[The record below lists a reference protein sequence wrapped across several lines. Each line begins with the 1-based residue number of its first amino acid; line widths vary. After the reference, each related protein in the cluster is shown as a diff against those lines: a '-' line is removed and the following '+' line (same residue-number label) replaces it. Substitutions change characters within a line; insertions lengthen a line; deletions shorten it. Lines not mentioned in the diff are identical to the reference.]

1 MKGKKSLF
9 LTACL
14 CMTIGITACGGE
26 GGQKTA
32 NQNSASGGEALT
44 AETTKAPQLQMEAP
58 AKAEDNKTTGGKPA
72 DENGGV
78 KKAASKKPVSKKTAS
93 KKKSK
98 TYKASKVMKAAL
110 KGMELPSM
118 MDMTD
123 DMLADTYGINKKLLS
138 SYSVKMP
145 MMITHATECSVFV
158 VKKKASVKQVKK
170 GIEKRVKALEETWSQ
185 YLPDQYELVQNYKVV
200 VKGKCV
206 LFVIAEDADAIVKNF
221 KAYVK

>member
-1 MKGKKSLF
+1 
-9 LTACL
+9 
-14 CMTIGITACGGE
+14 MTIGITACGGE

-32 NQNSASGGEALT
+32 NQNPASGGEVLT

-58 AKAEDNKTTGGKPA
+58 AKAEDDKTTGEKTA
-72 DENGGV
+72 DENGEV
-78 KKAASKKPVSKKTAS
+78 KKTAAKKS
-93 KKKSK
+93 DAKKKTK

-110 KGMELPSM
+110 KGIELPSM

-123 DMLADTYGINKKLLS
+123 DMMADTYGINKKLLS